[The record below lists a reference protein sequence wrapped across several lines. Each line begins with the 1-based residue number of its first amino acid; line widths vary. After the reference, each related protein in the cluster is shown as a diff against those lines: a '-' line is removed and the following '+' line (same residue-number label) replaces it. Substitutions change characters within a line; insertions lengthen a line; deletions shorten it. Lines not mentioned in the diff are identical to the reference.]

1 MKSSRQWLDY
11 QSLELIPSSK
21 AAAKT
26 QKFSLSILARLWRSV
41 MRHWTAA
48 PELRVWQSRTL
59 MNRIVWNAYDPVT
72 GDSISVGSEAEMR
85 LWIEQRYS
93 H

>member
-1 MKSSRQWLDY
+1 MKSLPEWLDY
-11 QSLELIPSSK
+11 QKLELSPLSQSTSS
-21 AAAKT
+21 A
-26 QKFSLSILARLWRSV
+26 QNSLLSRLAQIWRSII
-41 MRHWTAA
+41 RYGTAA
-48 PELRVWQSRTL
+48 PELRVWQSRAL
-59 MNRIVWNAYDPVT
+59 LNRTVWYAYDPMT